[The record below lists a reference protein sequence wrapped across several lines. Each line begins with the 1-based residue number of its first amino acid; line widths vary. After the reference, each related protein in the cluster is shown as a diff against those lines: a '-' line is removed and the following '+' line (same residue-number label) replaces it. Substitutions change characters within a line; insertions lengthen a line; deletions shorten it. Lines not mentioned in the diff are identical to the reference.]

1 MTSKTDRGVRW
12 RFIASNAALATLMVL
27 SLAANVDSYRDDPRL
42 SVLVLMAFTTIILV
56 LALIRRDIE
65 SVDRR
70 FLPYLAALIAVTTP
84 FWLRPEATGEDL
96 LIGQVVQIGALVFQ
110 GYAVV
115 SLGRS
120 FGVVP
125 SNRGIKTGGAYR
137 LVRHPI
143 YAAHILGTIGFL
155 ISHRTWL
162 NLTAVLVAL
171 VTQTARIFYE
181 ERLLLQVPEYAR
193 YAASQRWRL
202 IPGLW

>member
-1 MTSKTDRGVRW
+1 MRW

-27 SLAANVDSYRDDPRL
+27 SLVANLDSYRDDARL

-96 LIGQVVQIGALVFQ
+96 LVGQVVQIGALLFQ

-143 YAAHILGTIGFL
+143 YGALVLGFL
-155 ISHRTWL
+155 GLSIRGG
-162 NLTAVLVAL
+162 NPAAAL
-171 VTQTARIFYE
+171 LSLR
-181 ERLLLQVPEYAR
+181 
-193 YAASQRWRL
+193 
-202 IPGLW
+202 